1 MVTDRQADRLASSLF
16 GNKEIP
22 MIRLALLASA
32 AVLLSATADAAVPPQ
47 YQRPKEIRAILEDAK
62 VLEAFN
68 ATHPIE
74 KIERIENAHYR
85 VSSGSCV
92 MDITLVDDPAAK
104 HPPNWYGS
112 WAFVVQAGNL
122 TCR

>member
-1 MVTDRQADRLASSLF
+1 
-16 GNKEIP
+16 
-22 MIRLALLASA
+22 MIRLVLLVSA
-32 AVLLSATADAAVPPQ
+32 AVLLSAAAGAAVPPQ

-85 VSSGSCV
+85 MSSGACF
-92 MDITLVDDPAAK
+92 MDIALVDDPSVK

-112 WAFVVQAGNL
+112 WTFVVQAGTL
-122 TCR
+122 ICR

>member
-1 MVTDRQADRLASSLF
+1 
-16 GNKEIP
+16 
-22 MIRLALLASA
+22 MIRLAFLAGA
-32 AVLLSATADAAVPPQ
+32 AVLLSATADAAVQPQ

-85 VSSGSCV
+85 VSSGGCA
-92 MDITLVDDPAAK
+92 MDITLVDDPSVK
-104 HPPNWYGS
+104 HPPHWYGS
-112 WAFVVQAGNL
+112 SAFVVQAGNL
-122 TCR
+122 TCK